1 MKKNRTREERAL
13 RYAAVLLR
21 LTVLLWIAVLLLC
34 LLEPGCLAMDAAAAA
49 AETDPAVTWLAAA
62 AAETDPAV
70 TWLAA
75 VGAGWLTWRGM
86 VLVLK
91 LDEPRRK
98 RTRRR

>member
-13 RYAAVLLR
+13 RYAAALLR

-34 LLEPGCLAMDAAAAA
+34 LLEPGCLAADMTAGAA
-49 AETDPAVTWLAAA
+49 AETDQT
-62 AAETDPAV
+62 V

-75 VGAGWLTWRGM
+75 VGGGWLTWRAM

-98 RTRRR
+98 RGVRR

>member
-13 RYAAVLLR
+13 RYAAALLR

-34 LLEPGCLAMDAAAAA
+34 LLEPGCLAADMTAG
-49 AETDPAVTWLAAA
+49 A

-75 VGAGWLTWRGM
+75 VGAAWLTWRGM

-91 LDEPRRK
+91 LDELGRK
-98 RTRRR
+98 RGVRR

>member
-13 RYAAVLLR
+13 RYAAALLR

-49 AETDPAVTWLAAA
+49 AETDPAVTWLAA
-62 AAETDPAV
+62 
-70 TWLAA
+70 
-75 VGAGWLTWRGM
+75 VGAGWLTWHGM

-98 RTRRR
+98 RARRR

>member
-13 RYAAVLLR
+13 RYAAALLR

-34 LLEPGCLAMDAAAAA
+34 LLEPGCLAADMTAGAAV
-49 AETDPAVTWLAAA
+49 ETDPT
-62 AAETDPAV
+62 V

-86 VLVLK
+86 VLGLK

-98 RTRRR
+98 RGVRR

>member
-13 RYAAVLLR
+13 RYAAALLR

-34 LLEPGCLAMDAAAAA
+34 LLEPGCLAADMTAAAA
-49 AETDPAVTWLAAA
+49 AETDPT
-62 AAETDPAV
+62 V

-98 RTRRR
+98 RGVRR

>member
-13 RYAAVLLR
+13 RYAAALLR
-21 LTVLLWIAVLLLC
+21 LTVLLWIAVLLC
-34 LLEPGCLAMDAAAAA
+34 LLEPGCLAADM
-49 AETDPAVTWLAAA
+49 TAAA

-75 VGAGWLTWRGM
+75 VGASWLTWRGM
-86 VLVLK
+86 ELVLK

>member
-13 RYAAVLLR
+13 RYAAALLR

-34 LLEPGCLAMDAAAAA
+34 LLEPGCFAMDMTAGAAT
-49 AETDPAVTWLAAA
+49 ETDPTVM
-62 AAETDPAV
+62 
-70 TWLAA
+70 WLAA

-98 RTRRR
+98 RGVRR

>member
-13 RYAAVLLR
+13 RYAAALLR

-34 LLEPGCLAMDAAAAA
+34 LLEPGCLAADMTADAA
-49 AETDPAVTWLAAA
+49 AETDQ
-62 AAETDPAV
+62 AV

-75 VGAGWLTWRGM
+75 VGASWLTWRGM
-86 VLVLK
+86 ALVLK

-98 RTRRR
+98 RGVRK

>member
-13 RYAAVLLR
+13 RYAAALLR

-49 AETDPAVTWLAAA
+49 AETDQT
-62 AAETDPAV
+62 V

-86 VLVLK
+86 ELVLK

-98 RTRRR
+98 RARRR

>member
-49 AETDPAVTWLAAA
+49 AETDPT
-62 AAETDPAV
+62 V

-75 VGAGWLTWRGM
+75 VGTGWLTWRGM

>member
-34 LLEPGCLAMDAAAAA
+34 LLEPGCLAADMTAGAA
-49 AETDPAVTWLAAA
+49 AEI
-62 AAETDPAV
+62 DPAV

-98 RTRRR
+98 RGARR

>member
-49 AETDPAVTWLAAA
+49 AETDQT
-62 AAETDPAV
+62 V

-91 LDEPRRK
+91 LDEPGRK

>member
-13 RYAAVLLR
+13 RYAAALLR

-49 AETDPAVTWLAAA
+49 AETDQTVTWLAAG
-62 AAETDPAV
+62 
-70 TWLAA
+70 
-75 VGAGWLTWRGM
+75 GAGWLTWRGRA
-86 VLVLK
+86 LGLK

-98 RTRRR
+98 RGVRR

>member
-13 RYAAVLLR
+13 RYAAALLR

-49 AETDPAVTWLAAA
+49 AETDQT
-62 AAETDPAV
+62 V

-86 VLVLK
+86 ALVLK

>member
-13 RYAAVLLR
+13 RYAAALLR

-34 LLEPGCLAMDAAAAA
+34 LLEPGCLAADM
-49 AETDPAVTWLAAA
+49 TAAA

-86 VLVLK
+86 ALVLK

-98 RTRRR
+98 RARRR

>member
-13 RYAAVLLR
+13 RYAAALLR

-49 AETDPAVTWLAAA
+49 A
-62 AAETDPAV
+62 AETDQTV

-98 RTRRR
+98 RGVRR

>member
-13 RYAAVLLR
+13 RYAAALLR

-34 LLEPGCLAMDAAAAA
+34 LLEPGCLAADMTAGAAV
-49 AETDPAVTWLAAA
+49 ETDPT
-62 AAETDPAV
+62 V

-75 VGAGWLTWRGM
+75 VGARWLTWRGM

-98 RTRRR
+98 RGVRR

>member
-1 MKKNRTREERAL
+1 MKKDRTREERAL
-13 RYAAVLLR
+13 RYAAALLR

-34 LLEPGCLAMDAAAAA
+34 LLEPGCLAADMTAAAAAAAA
-49 AETDPAVTWLAAA
+49 AETDPT
-62 AAETDPAV
+62 V

-91 LDEPRRK
+91 LDEPVRK

>member
-13 RYAAVLLR
+13 RYAAALLR

-34 LLEPGCLAMDAAAAA
+34 LLEPGCLAMDAATAA
-49 AETDPAVTWLAAA
+49 AETDPT
-62 AAETDPAV
+62 V

-86 VLVLK
+86 ALVLK

-98 RTRRR
+98 RGVRR

>member
-13 RYAAVLLR
+13 RYAAALLR
-21 LTVLLWIAVLLLC
+21 LTVLLWIVVLLLC
-34 LLEPGCLAMDAAAAA
+34 LLEPGCLAADMTAGAA
-49 AETDPAVTWLAAA
+49 AETDQT
-62 AAETDPAV
+62 V

-75 VGAGWLTWRGM
+75 VGAAWLTWRGM

-98 RTRRR
+98 RGVRR

>member
-13 RYAAVLLR
+13 RYAAALLR

-49 AETDPAVTWLAAA
+49 AETDPAVTWLAA
-62 AAETDPAV
+62 
-70 TWLAA
+70 

-86 VLVLK
+86 ALVLK

-98 RTRRR
+98 RARR

>member
-13 RYAAVLLR
+13 RYAAALLR

-34 LLEPGCLAMDAAAAA
+34 LLEPGCLAADMTAAAA
-49 AETDPAVTWLAAA
+49 AETDPT
-62 AAETDPAV
+62 V

-86 VLVLK
+86 LLVLK

-98 RTRRR
+98 RGVRR

>member
-13 RYAAVLLR
+13 RYAAALLR

-34 LLEPGCLAMDAAAAA
+34 LLEPGCLAADAEAAAA
-49 AETDPAVTWLAAA
+49 AETDPT
-62 AAETDPAV
+62 V

-91 LDEPRRK
+91 LDEPGRK
-98 RTRRR
+98 RGVRR

>member
-13 RYAAVLLR
+13 RYAAALLP

-34 LLEPGCLAMDAAAAA
+34 LLEPGCLAADMTAAAA
-49 AETDPAVTWLAAA
+49 AETDPT
-62 AAETDPAV
+62 V

-91 LDEPRRK
+91 LDEPVRK

>member
-49 AETDPAVTWLAAA
+49 AETDQT
-62 AAETDPAV
+62 V

-75 VGAGWLTWRGM
+75 VGAGWLTWRAM
-86 VLVLK
+86 TLVLK

-98 RTRRR
+98 RGVRR

>member
-49 AETDPAVTWLAAA
+49 AETDPTVTWLAA
-62 AAETDPAV
+62 EWMVVSVLGKIAV
-70 TWLAA
+70 EMT
-75 VGAGWLTWRGM
+75 G
-86 VLVLK
+86 
-91 LDEPRRK
+91 E
-98 RTRRR
+98 

>member
-1 MKKNRTREERAL
+1 MKKNRTREEAAL
-13 RYAAVLLR
+13 RRAAAMLR

-34 LLEPGCLAMDAAAAA
+34 LLEPGCFAMDAAA
-49 AETDPAVTWLAAA
+49 VT

-75 VGAGWLTWRGM
+75 VGAGWLTWHGM

-98 RTRRR
+98 RGVRR

>member
-13 RYAAVLLR
+13 RYAAVLL
-21 LTVLLWIAVLLLC
+21 LC
-34 LLEPGCLAMDAAAAA
+34 LLEPGCLAADMTAG
-49 AETDPAVTWLAAA
+49 A

-91 LDEPRRK
+91 LDEPGRK

>member
-13 RYAAVLLR
+13 RYAAALLR

-34 LLEPGCLAMDAAAAA
+34 LLEPGCLAADMTAG
-49 AETDPAVTWLAAA
+49 A

-75 VGAGWLTWRGM
+75 VGAAWLTWRGM

-98 RTRRR
+98 RGVRR

>member
-13 RYAAVLLR
+13 RYAAALLR
-21 LTVLLWIAVLLLC
+21 LTVLLLC

-49 AETDPAVTWLAAA
+49 AETDPT
-62 AAETDPAV
+62 V

-91 LDEPRRK
+91 LDEQGRK

>member
-13 RYAAVLLR
+13 RYAAALLR

-34 LLEPGCLAMDAAAAA
+34 LLEPGCLAADMTAGA
-49 AETDPAVTWLAAA
+49 AETDPT
-62 AAETDPAV
+62 V

-75 VGAGWLTWRGM
+75 VGAGWLTWHGM

-98 RTRRR
+98 RGVRR